1 MGRQRLAQRPTPEKN
16 HCLPRRFRPFV
27 RFSDLTKI
35 RARALALPDFA
46 TYHKTAAMEMV
57 WLRHKDQ
64 DFDQWNRIKSLETL
78 TYSTFSLSM

>member
-1 MGRQRLAQRPTPEKN
+1 M
-16 HCLPRRFRPFV
+16 

-46 TYHKTAAMEMV
+46 TYHKTTAMEMV

-64 DFDQWNRIKSLETL
+64 DFDQWNRIKSLEPLTL
-78 TYSTFSLSM
+78 TAHFPSLYSTYILNKYEAKPGVWGRRRIP